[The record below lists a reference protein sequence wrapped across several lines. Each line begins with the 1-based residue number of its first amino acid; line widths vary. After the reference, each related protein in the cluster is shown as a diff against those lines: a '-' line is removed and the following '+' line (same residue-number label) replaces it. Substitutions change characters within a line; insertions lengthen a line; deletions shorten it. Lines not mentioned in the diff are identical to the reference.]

1 MKKFLSLLVALVA
14 ATSAF
19 AIRFEQGDNVRISTP
34 VNEDIYVAAGT
45 ISLEAIVRGDFFAAG
60 GTVTLS
66 DTVTGDVAVAGG
78 TIMLRGTVLDDVRSA
93 GGNLTISGYVGG
105 DLLITGGTV
114 TVEPGAVIAGD
125 VYISG
130 GTLRMGGAVRGNLKT
145 ASGEVVLDG
154 SIAKNADL
162 NGGKITLNGSIGG
175 EAVLVAQTIKVEPNA
190 SLGGKV
196 RYWTEGGE
204 VDFGTALKGGTATFD
219 ASLAHR
225 FSQPKPHFLG
235 FATFFAV
242 MGYLLAM
249 LILLAVGQR
258 LFGPFFS
265 QTVEKVQR
273 EPVRALGYGFL
284 YFVVVPVGIVM
295 LFMTV
300 IGIPLGLIGLFFYL
314 LFLALANVIT
324 ALVGVHWWKARQGYQ
339 WNFWKMVLAALG
351 VLVLLKLLWF
361 LPFVGWLAKLLAV
374 CTAFGAVLLTSRL
387 FQQPVSNS
395 I

>member
-1 MKKFLSLLVALVA
+1 MKKIFSLLMALVV

-19 AIRFEQGDNVRISTP
+19 AIRFERGDNVRISTP

-45 ISLEAIVRGDFFAAG
+45 ISLDAIVWGDFFAAA

-78 TIMLRGTVLDDVRSA
+78 TVTLRGTVLDDVRCA
-93 GGNLTISGYVGG
+93 GGNLIISGYVGG

-114 TVEPGAVIAGD
+114 TVERGAIIAGD
-125 VYISG
+125 VYVSG
-130 GTLRMGGAVRGNLKT
+130 GTLRMDGTVRGNLKT
-145 ASGEVVLDG
+145 ASGEVFFNG
-154 SIAKNADL
+154 SIAKKADL

-175 EAVLVAQTIKVEPNA
+175 ETVLVAQSLKLEPNA
-190 SLGGKV
+190 SLGGNV
-196 RYWTEGGE
+196 RYWTEDGE
-204 VDFGTALKGGTATFD
+204 VDFGTALKSGTATFD

-225 FSQPKPHFLG
+225 FGQPKPHFLG
-235 FATFFAV
+235 FATFLAV

-249 LILLAVGQR
+249 LILLALGQR

-265 QTVEKVQR
+265 RAVEKVQH
-273 EPVRALGYGFL
+273 EPVRAFGYGFL
-284 YFVVVPVGIVM
+284 YFAVVPVAIALV
-295 LFMTV
+295 LITV
-300 IGIPLGLIGLFFYL
+300 VGIPVGLIALFFYL

-324 ALVGVHWWKARQGYQ
+324 ALAGAHWWKMRQGYQ
-339 WNFWKMVLAALG
+339 WNFWKTVLAALG

-374 CTAFGAVLLTSRL
+374 CTAFGAILLTTRL
-387 FQQPVSNS
+387 FRQPVSNAL
-395 I
+395 